1 MASELIKE
9 IRENAEVRDEVR
21 RLILT
26 DELLNTPETVADI
39 QKTQRTMVETLS
51 AVQKTQSTMANL
63 LEKVESRLGQVDSRL
78 GQVDSRL
85 GQVDS
90 RLGQVE
96 NDAGEVKGSI
106 VENRAER
113 RMLHLAPSQ
122 YGLHSP
128 LVVAGEV
135 TAHGP
140 TQQFLDACLKAGATK
155 EQVARL
161 NNTDL
166 IIRARRG
173 EDGAS
178 TPVYVVV
185 EAAYILNLEDVNR
198 VGASVEI
205 LRGLVPKSTERDAAV
220 VGALYGVSITDEAK
234 SLAERQSIEVFDE
247 PLPR

>member
-63 LEKVESRLGQVDSRL
+63 LEKVESRLGQV
-78 GQVDSRL
+78 
-85 GQVDS
+85 
-90 RLGQVE
+90 E
-96 NDAGEVKGSI
+96 NDGGEVKGSI

-128 LVVAGEV
+128 SVVAGEV
-135 TAHGP
+135 AAHGP
-140 TQQFLDACLKAGATK
+140 TQQFLEACLKAGATE
-155 EQVARL
+155 EQIGRL

-173 EDGAS
+173 TDGAS

-185 EAAYILNLEDVNR
+185 EVAYTLDLEDVTR

-220 VGALYGVSITDEAK
+220 VVALYGVSITDEAEAA
-234 SLAERQSIEVFDE
+234 AERQGIEVFEE

>member
-63 LEKVESRLGQVDSRL
+63 LEKVESRL